1 MPSRSSMSMRPPVVV
16 AYGTTS
22 SAASTRFF
30 FAFVPLDGFFF
41 SVSLSG
47 LEASFLL
54 PPDFFS
60 STAVYY
66 YGSSSPFSSSLFIEG
81 VMDG

>member
-1 MPSRSSMSMRPPVVV
+1 VVV
-16 AYGTTS
+16 AGGTTS

-30 FAFVPLDGFFF
+30 FPFVLLDGFFF

-47 LEASFLL
+47 LEVSFLL

-60 STAVYY
+60 STAAVYC
-66 YGSSSPFSSSLFIEG
+66 YGSSSPFSSSLLIDG